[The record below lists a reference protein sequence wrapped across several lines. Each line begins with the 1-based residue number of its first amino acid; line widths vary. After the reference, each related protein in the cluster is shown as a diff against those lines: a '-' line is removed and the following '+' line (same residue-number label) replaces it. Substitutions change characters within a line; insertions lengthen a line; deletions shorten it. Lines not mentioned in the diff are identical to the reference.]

1 MLPFPASAINS
12 CRWSRDLSGKRCCCV
27 APAQTR
33 SHTVSVVLA
42 WYRRRTYLH
51 RSVSHLAA
59 LLQLEPKAIEA
70 AHNWSGPDTSNLTR
84 VISAAGGDDSLG
96 IAECWIR
103 HEEMEA

>member
-1 MLPFPASAINS
+1 VSLRLKRGRTLS
-12 CRWSRDLSGKRCCCV
+12 RWFWRG
-27 APAQTR
+27 
-33 SHTVSVVLA
+33 
-42 WYRRRTYLH
+42 YRRRTYLH

-59 LLQLEPKAIEA
+59 LLQFEPKAIEA
-70 AHNWSGPDTSNLTR
+70 THNWSGPDTSNLTR